1 MKVRTIHLKE
11 GEQLEITFKGEKV
24 LRVGS
29 EQDAT
34 GYDILVDVVD
44 TKKFGCFDSYTGR
57 NKLNKQLKD
66 QK

>member
-29 EQDAT
+29 EKDDT
-34 GYDILVDVVD
+34 GHDILVDIVD
-44 TKKFGCFDSYTGR
+44 SQVFGCRDSYTGR
-57 NKLNKQLKD
+57 NKLNKQLKEP
-66 QK
+66 

>member
-29 EQDAT
+29 EKDDT
-34 GYDILVDVVD
+34 GNDILVDIVD
-44 TKKFGCFDSYTGR
+44 SQVFGCCDSYTSR
-57 NKLNKQLKD
+57 DKLNKQLKEP
-66 QK
+66 

>member
-29 EQDAT
+29 EYSHGDMT
-34 GYDILVDVVD
+34 ILMDMASDEVNYN
-44 TKKFGCFDSYTGR
+44 SLAGR
-57 NKLNKQLKD
+57 KLNRQLKEP
-66 QK
+66 